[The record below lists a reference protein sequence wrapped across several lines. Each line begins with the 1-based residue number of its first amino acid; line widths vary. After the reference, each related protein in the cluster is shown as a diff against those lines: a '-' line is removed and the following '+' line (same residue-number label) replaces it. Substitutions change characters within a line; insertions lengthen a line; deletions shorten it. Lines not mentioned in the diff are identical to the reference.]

1 DEKKNRG
8 RRLVRA
14 PSLDVEQ
21 RRLDLVTPVVAVV
34 VIVAVMTIAAVVS
47 GVGGGNGTASAGHP
61 NTPSGGTPR
70 LGQDNRRDAAV
81 SREANAAVG
90 VHAAAVDIEIVGSA
104 IESADAAVAVIV
116 RIFIGADGKVSPTA
130 TVHPNVVACNA
141 PSAPIDAG
149 GFTPLTKKF
158 DATIG
163 VDRAKVAIE
172 V

>member
-1 DEKKNRG
+1 
-8 RRLVRA
+8 
-14 PSLDVEQ
+14 
-21 RRLDLVTPVVAVV
+21 VTPVVAVV

-47 GVGGGNGTASAGHP
+47 GADGEIGTATAVNP
-61 NTPSGGTPR
+61 N
-70 LGQDNRRDAAV
+70 AAV
-81 SREANAAVG
+81 VVTPGLAKDARRVAALAHEANAAVG

-130 TVHPNVVACNA
+130 TVHPNVVAYNA

-149 GFTPLTKKF
+149 GFTSLTKKF

-172 V
+172 VVRSTIKFVGM